1 MIPSYKLLLDHEI
14 AIHNKKQEIWRQK
27 QLDIFYRSGKPIFR
41 VSNSTCHL
49 KSNIDPLSFKEKEKW
64 EA

>member
-1 MIPSYKLLLDHEI
+1 MPSYKLLLDHEI
-14 AIHNKKQEIWRQK
+14 SIHNKKQEIWRQK

-41 VSNSTCHL
+41 VSNSTRHL